1 MSCDSGSSQQRR
13 EGEERDMDEWRP
25 RPEIAY
31 RGLEQRGIEARPIGE
46 SPQRR
51 ACNNKPEQDA
61 RGGGAHCH
69 SADSRRPSG

>member
-31 RGLEQRGIEARPIGE
+31 RFILLINPCRLNPE
-46 SPQRR
+46 SPAPDWRIATAPRLQ
-51 ACNNKPEQDA
+51 
-61 RGGGAHCH
+61 
-69 SADSRRPSG
+69 